1 MNNPDR
7 ERVNTETSGSDT
19 TSRWSAEPYPDY
31 AKEINQS
38 IRFSGLAHDFFVKGK
53 ADRLLALLDRAGFER
68 QGLKLLDIGCGVG
81 LLHPYLAGT
90 GLKITGVDV
99 AEQALA
105 AARAANKGASYLH
118 YDGSHLPV
126 PDAHFDAA
134 VTICVMHH
142 VPPPQWPAFLLE
154 ARRILR
160 VGGALLV
167 FEHNP
172 WNPLTRLA
180 VNRCPFD
187 HDAVLLSAPHL
198 TNLMADAGFVQVA
211 REFMFF
217 TPFPHAF
224 VQRLESQICK
234 LPLGAQYV
242 VMGRK
247 HG

>member
-1 MNNPDR
+1 MSHPDP
-7 ERVNTETSGSDT
+7 EHATTETRVSDT
-19 TSRWSAEPYPDY
+19 TLRWSAEPYPDY
-31 AKEINQS
+31 AKEIDQS
-38 IRFSGLAHDFFVKGK
+38 IRFSGLGHDFFVKGK
-53 ADRLLALLDRAGFER
+53 ADRLLALLDRAGLER
-68 QGLKLLDIGCGVG
+68 HGLKLLDIGCGMG
-81 LLHPYLAGT
+81 LLHPFLAGT
-90 GLKITGVDV
+90 GLEITGVDV
-99 AEQALA
+99 AEEALA
-105 AARAANKGASYLH
+105 AARAANKDASYLH

-126 PDAHFDAA
+126 PDGHFDAA

-154 ARRILR
+154 ARRILK
-160 VGGALLV
+160 VGGVLLV

-187 HDAVLLSAPHL
+187 HDAVLLSAPYL
-198 TNLMADAGFVQVA
+198 TKLMAAAGFVQVA

-217 TPFPHAF
+217 TPFAHPL
-224 VQRLESQICK
+224 VQRLEAGMSK

-242 VMGRK
+242 LMGRK

>member
-1 MNNPDR
+1 MSNPNS
-7 ERVNTETSGSDT
+7 ERANPEARQSDT
-19 TSRWSAEPYPDY
+19 ASRWSAEPYPDY
-31 AKEINQS
+31 AKEIHQS
-38 IRFSGLAHDFFVKGK
+38 ICFSGLGHDFFVKGK
-53 ADRLLALLDRAGFER
+53 ADRLLALLDRAGLER
-68 QGLKLLDIGCGVG
+68 HGLKLLDIGCGVG
-81 LLHPYLAGT
+81 LLHPFLAGT
-90 GLKITGVDV
+90 GVEITGVDV
-99 AEQALA
+99 AEEALA
-105 AARAANKGASYLH
+105 AAAAANRHASYLH
-118 YDGSHLPV
+118 YDGSRLPV
-126 PDAHFDAA
+126 PEAHFDAA

-142 VPPPQWPAFLLE
+142 VPPPQWAAFLLE
-154 ARRILR
+154 ARRILK

-187 HDAVLLSAPHL
+187 HDAVLLNAPRL
-198 TNLMADAGFVQVA
+198 TKLMAAAGFAQVG

-217 TPFPHAF
+217 TPFAHPL
-224 VQRLESQICK
+224 VQRLEARMSG

>member
-1 MNNPDR
+1 MSDPNS
-7 ERVNTETSGSDT
+7 ERATGETRVSEA

-31 AKEINQS
+31 EKEIDQS
-38 IRFSGLAHDFFVKGK
+38 IGFSGLGHDFFVKGK
-53 ADRLLALLDRAGFER
+53 ADRLLALLDRAGLER
-68 QGLKLLDIGCGVG
+68 EGLKLLDIGCGVG
-81 LLHPYLAGT
+81 LLHPFLAGT
-90 GLKITGVDV
+90 GLQITGVDV
-99 AEQALA
+99 AEEALA
-105 AARAANKGASYLH
+105 TARAANRHASYLH
-118 YDGSHLPV
+118 YDGSRLPV
-126 PDAHFDAA
+126 PDASIDAA

-154 ARRILR
+154 ARRVLKA
-160 VGGALLV
+160 GGVLLV

-187 HDAVLLSAPHL
+187 HDAVLLSSPQL
-198 TNLMADAGFVQVA
+198 TKLMAAAGFVQVA

-217 TPFPHAF
+217 TPFAHPV
-224 VQRLESQICK
+224 VQRLESRMSG